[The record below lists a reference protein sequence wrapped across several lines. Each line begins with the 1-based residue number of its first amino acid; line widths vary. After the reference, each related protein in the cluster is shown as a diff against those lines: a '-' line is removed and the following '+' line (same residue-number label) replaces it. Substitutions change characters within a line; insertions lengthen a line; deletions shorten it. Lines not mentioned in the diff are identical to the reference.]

1 MRCGGRRINS
11 TTTSSSANSDNKT
24 NNDDNGSL
32 SSMLCSSIHNKE
44 FMGFSAPKKQIRKI
58 PAKGSKKG
66 CMKGKGGPENGLCNY
81 RGVRQRTWGKWV
93 AEIREPNRG
102 ARLWLGTFATAE
114 EAAIAYDKAARTLYG
129 SCARLNLPE
138 PRLNCENGPKNEANL
153 GSFNATAAS
162 TNCCIDAPERTFQL
176 SSSATKR
183 RSAHHHHPSKVCF
196 DRNVVRQSFRDQDHN
211 IRNNNEQLQHFSD
224 SVNSGSLD
232 SVSASNYDGEVL
244 GDHHHSAAIVA
255 ATTNSNSSSN
265 DNTCYNDHNNIIKL
279 TGFDDLSAGKGTS
292 QFPADHPHDHQ
303 STHPGIDAMEL
314 HGSDNLIKSEW
325 SVLAADLDCSYAS
338 NTESE
343 ISTNELKYNLSL
355 DEKHMMDNQD
365 LELMD
370 SAWPPLQALPL
381 PLELPPLE
389 DFAAYKVQVG
399 EEDLKMEGLLPSM
412 ESADTMSL
420 RNWQTEGYD
429 PFHFCFYD

>member
-1 MRCGGRRINS
+1 
-11 TTTSSSANSDNKT
+11 
-24 NNDDNGSL
+24 
-32 SSMLCSSIHNKE
+32 
-44 FMGFSAPKKQIRKI
+44 
-58 PAKGSKKG
+58 
-66 CMKGKGGPENGLCNY
+66 MKGKGGPKNGLCNY

-102 ARLWLGTFATAE
+102 ARLWLSTFATAE
-114 EAAIAYDKAARTLYG
+114 EAAISYDKAARAFYG

-138 PRLNCENGPKNEANL
+138 PRLNCENGSKNEANI

-162 TNCCIDAPERTFQL
+162 TNCCIDALERTFQL
-176 SSSATKR
+176 SSLATKR

-196 DRNVVRQSFRDQDHN
+196 DRNVVRQSFRGQDHN

-232 SVSASNYDGEVL
+232 SVSRSNYDGEL
-244 GDHHHSAAIVA
+244 QGDHHHSAAIVG
-255 ATTNSNSSSN
+255 ATTKSNSSSN

-279 TGFDDLSAGKGTS
+279 TGFDDVSAGKGTS

-343 ISTNELKYNLSL
+343 N
-355 DEKHMMDNQD
+355 H
-365 LELMD
+365 
-370 SAWPPLQALPL
+370 
-381 PLELPPLE
+381 
-389 DFAAYKVQVG
+389 
-399 EEDLKMEGLLPSM
+399 
-412 ESADTMSL
+412 
-420 RNWQTEGYD
+420 
-429 PFHFCFYD
+429 C